1 MFVVYAF
8 AVGASYFL
16 FILRHDLLSKTFI
29 TMFILTQAKLR
40 PRCNVA
46 VFSTMRG

>member
-1 MFVVYAF
+1 MSVVYAF
-8 AVGASYFL
+8 AVGASCF
-16 FILRHDLLSKTFI
+16 FIFRHGLLSKTFI